1 MHGLM
6 GVAPCCAC
14 SSQWLLPGFP
24 VLAWLCVMKVWHA
37 ILVATDGQECLCMV
51 PAQITENVRLCQV
64 DQPQVCNP

>member
-1 MHGLM
+1 MQGLM

-37 ILVATDGQECLCMV
+37 ILVATDGQECLHGTSSDYRECATV
-51 PAQITENVRLCQV
+51 SR
-64 DQPQVCNP
+64 